1 MKAAELFDIKGKVV
15 VITGA
20 TGALT
25 GSVAG
30 YLAAEGVRVACL
42 GRNQGKLDVM
52 IARLRQTIPDAGLL
66 SVVADVCE
74 RDSLERA
81 RDAVLERWGRVD
93 GLLNG
98 AGGNQPGAVLPPDQ
112 PLEALDFAAFR
123 EVVDV
128 NLHGTVLPTLVFA
141 PAMQAAGMASVINYS
156 SASVARAVTRVAGY
170 SAAKAGM
177 ENFTRWLAVELGR
190 RSSGRVRVNALV
202 PGFFL
207 GEQNRRLLTNED
219 GTLTGRGDAIVRQTP
234 FGRFGE
240 PGELHGAVHYLLSEA
255 SRFVTGTTLVVD
267 GGFGAFSGV

>member
-15 VITGA
+15 VLTGA

-30 YLAAEGVRVACL
+30 YLAAGYLAAEGARVACL

-74 RDSLERA
+74 QDGLERA
-81 RDAVLERWGRVD
+81 CDAVLERWGRVD

-98 AGGNQPGAVLPPDQ
+98 AGGEQPGAVLPPDQ

-141 PAMQAAGMASVINYS
+141 RAMQAAGMASVI
-156 SASVARAVTRVAGY
+156 
-170 SAAKAGM
+170 
-177 ENFTRWLAVELGR
+177 
-190 RSSGRVRVNALV
+190 
-202 PGFFL
+202 
-207 GEQNRRLLTNED
+207 RLLGLG
-219 GTLTGRGDAIVRQTP
+219 GTGGHPRRGIFGGESGHREFHPLAGGGTGGSIYRPGARQC
-234 FGRFGE
+234 
-240 PGELHGAVHYLLSEA
+240 PG
-255 SRFVTGTTLVVD
+255 
-267 GGFGAFSGV
+267 SGVFPG